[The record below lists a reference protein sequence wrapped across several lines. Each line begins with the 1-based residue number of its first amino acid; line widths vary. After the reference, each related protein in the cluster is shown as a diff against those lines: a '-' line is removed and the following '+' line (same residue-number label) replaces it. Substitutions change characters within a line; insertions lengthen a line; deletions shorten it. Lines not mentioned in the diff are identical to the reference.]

1 MYVMVVFALALLSP
15 LPFIS
20 PFGYNVQDAT
30 AQSPFG
36 PSDSTAPPSNHQIE
50 TNAENAIITKLSHT
64 FRASGSSISGGSPN
78 FMHPI
83 TINGYDY
90 VIMYDEGGVMIN
102 ITNPSSVHR
111 TSFLDNYVTAID
123 TFIINNTHYAM
134 TGSYS
139 NVDMYDITDP
149 NNVLNAYRNH
159 GTNIDYKY
167 AHIPNFK
174 MTDGGD
180 LAVIEI
186 DNSHYSVTSFGNM
199 IQIHD
204 ITDPLDISNVSNITD
219 TTSLVFPTN
228 IEIFE
233 INNFYY
239 ALVTSPNV
247 NSLVMVNI
255 TDPYNLSM
263 ITTNNNNNTYVN
275 FDNVVDVEVI
285 TIKDSLYALM
295 TSKLESSF
303 LGVKM
308 INITDVSNPS
318 NVFNL
323 DYSDGLVLDG
333 NNFVAVATLKDR
345 HYALITSNQ
354 PAANFNK
361 IGFIEIIDITNPK
374 TPYSALLLNHTKHNQ
389 IGLPGD
395 IEIAEI
401 NGSTYAIFPT
411 RSSTNFRIMEL
422 EVGRNLL
429 NITSNNT
436 NPAYAKAGDKLT
448 VHLTLDYFDHVRSAN
463 ILEQSLSTNRDGNY
477 LKLSKNV
484 PNTDIEYN
492 ATFHVTVRTGNIDTY
507 FSQDDLQYQ
516 NIFVD
521 TIAPKISIDG
531 NKTTYSLLQNRSI
544 NRIPNAIA
552 SDGSPGYLGLY
563 NTTITGNLDNSTIGS
578 TANYTYTA
586 YPDAAGNL
594 GDSINLTVTVTDYP
608 PINITSLTVKS
619 DNSVNS
625 SSYARA
631 GDKIIITLDTDG
643 TRA

>member
-1 MYVMVVFALALLSP
+1 M
-15 LPFIS
+15 
-20 PFGYNVQDAT
+20 
-30 AQSPFG
+30 
-36 PSDSTAPPSNHQIE
+36 
-50 TNAENAIITKLSHT
+50 
-64 FRASGSSISGGSPN
+64 
-78 FMHPI
+78 
-83 TINGYDY
+83 
-90 VIMYDEGGVMIN
+90 
-102 ITNPSSVHR
+102 
-111 TSFLDNYVTAID
+111 
-123 TFIINNTHYAM
+123 
-134 TGSYS
+134 
-139 NVDMYDITDP
+139 
-149 NNVLNAYRNH
+149 
-159 GTNIDYKY
+159 
-167 AHIPNFK
+167 
-174 MTDGGD
+174 
-180 LAVIEI
+180 
-186 DNSHYSVTSFGNM
+186 
-199 IQIHD
+199 
-204 ITDPLDISNVSNITD
+204 
-219 TTSLVFPTN
+219 
-228 IEIFE
+228 
-233 INNFYY
+233 
-239 ALVTSPNV
+239 TSPSV

-275 FDNVVDVEVI
+275 FDDVVDVEVI

-448 VHLTLDYFDHVRSAN
+448 VHLTLDYFDHVRSAS
-463 ILEQSLSTNRDGNY
+463 ILGQSLSTNRDGNY
-477 LKLSKNV
+477 LNLSRNV

-492 ATFHVTVRTGNIDTY
+492 ATFHVTVRTGSIDTY
-507 FSQDDLQYQ
+507 FSQDDLSYQ

-544 NRIPNAIA
+544 DRIPNATA

-563 NTTITGNLDNSTIGS
+563 NTTITGNLDNSIIGS

-643 TRA
+643 TDVGNVTGNILGDDNFTQNSSNGTIILSKTITQSDTNGNLNI